1 MRPPPDFSGAGSH
14 LSRVRAS
21 ALRALDPRFL
31 GGASRDLL
39 ALLQKIRSALR
50 HDHAEA
56 AIRLIDHAWRTQRA
70 DAPYLAPVYCRLLA
84 LGDQNH
90 EAALRL
96 LQRNEY
102 PDPDIAALLVYACLK
117 MHRPEE
123 ARRHLHTALQ
133 QYGLAAAGLLTLQAS
148 RALQDDDMKAAG
160 WVGLRPSLQ
169 FVGELAPGVI
179 VDTLEIRLG
188 DAAFALPVKTA
199 MRNGRTLFS
208 FPAPR
213 AAAEDILHV
222 SAGGVPLLGS
232 GRRLPIDFALD
243 GRAVGDAD
251 ELRGWAR
258 LGWMPSE
265 PVLLSFED
273 EEGHSHQ
280 ASTKDVARPGYRWP
294 FRINPRR
301 VGLRGDRISI
311 SAQLPDG
318 RWQALPDTPFLLTR
332 AIRSQEPRPA
342 RLPRWRERVEDKT
355 ISRRSARPAPLVD
368 VIIPVY
374 RGREETLAC
383 IDSVLATLG
392 DRGRAIVIDD
402 ATEDAVLAASLD
414 DLAATSRITLMR
426 NEKNLG
432 FVRSVNRGLALDSGN
447 DVVLLNSDTLVFED
461 WLQRLSAAAYSASH
475 VGTVTPLSNDG
486 SIASYPHIAGSAIDP
501 AGGAALHKLAAWTH
515 PGVSI
520 EVPVGV
526 GFCLY
531 LRYDCL
537 KEIGLLD
544 ASVFGAGYGE
554 EADFCMRARARGWT
568 HRIAADV
575 FVYHAGSRSFGTR
588 RNALLDRSQRLVNLR
603 YPGYDRFIH
612 EFLGQDPL
620 HPMRRRL
627 DERRLSSFDG
637 RFVLLVTLALE
648 GGVERYVTE
657 RCRQIRAQ
665 GLFPLVLKPLKAGD
679 RGHCELSTEALEAP
693 NLRYDIPGNLPELV
707 GLLRRLRIEEM
718 EISHFLHLD
727 ARVID
732 ALRALG
738 VPYDVV
744 LHDYAW
750 ICPRVTL
757 IDGTGRYCKEPPVS
771 VCQSCIRKNGSA
783 LGEKISVPA
792 LRARSATWLS
802 QARHVVAPSA
812 DTATRLKRYFPQID
826 IRPRPHTAPLTP
838 VPRAASVPGSRNI
851 RVALI
856 GAIGKHKGYHVL
868 LACARDAVAR
878 RLPLEFVVIGF
889 TQSDAPLLKTGK
901 VFVTG
906 RYAEAEVPHLLQ
918 REHPDIVFMP
928 SVWPETWCYTLDY
941 AVNAGLPVVS
951 FDLGAI
957 AERLRAAGLGLMLP
971 LELSAAQ
978 INDRI
983 MARVAEDRIFDTTK
997 NAQIREPRP
1006 GPKSSYV
1013 QNSRSAA
1020 HDKARMRKIK
1030 VPTIMKPTAGE
1041 PTQEEGLSASVQV
1054 LPLPAGLY
1062 LFSVKAASPLAERVA
1077 GKLHLPAMHV
1087 GLGPGVGAE
1096 QVEFIAG
1103 PGTAGAWLF
1112 AQGDVLVAKVNSAG
1126 STLILTSVRDS
1137 EGKVLSIEVERLES
1151 RADGATPEASADSAV
1166 REPEVRAP
1174 AATAR
1179 AADGLTVPLH
1189 IKTHIR
1195 SRGDM
1200 SFSDAPWAGR
1210 VGPGLW
1216 IESFSIRP
1224 LEHLAP
1230 KDIEYKG
1237 LTGTGFET
1245 PWQSSEQF
1253 CGTKGIS
1260 MPLVGFAVRLKPGPD
1275 GAGFDCEYSGY
1286 YRSGATAGPFRNGAP
1301 CRSALANDPLEGM
1314 QIRISRR
1321 PKAAGVT
1328 RKAEVERPA
1337 VKAPT
1342 FGRYRD
1348 SEPKPKAERDA
1359 RPATRPKNRIA

>member
-1 MRPPPDFSGAGSH
+1 MRPPSETSGAGSH
-14 LSRVRAS
+14 LFLVRAS
-21 ALRALDPRFL
+21 ALRALEPRFL
-31 GGASRDLL
+31 GGASREL
-39 ALLQKIRSALR
+39 ARQLQKIRSALR
-50 HDHAEA
+50 QDHFPA
-56 AIRLIDHAWRTQRA
+56 AIRLIDRIWRTQRS
-70 DAPYLAPVYCRLLA
+70 DAHFLAPIYCRLLS
-84 LGDQNH
+84 LGDQNLD
-90 EAALRL
+90 AALRL
-96 LQRNEY
+96 LQRIEE
-102 PDPDIAALLVYACLK
+102 PDPDIAALTIHACLK
-117 MHRPEE
+117 LQKPEE
-123 ARRHLHTALQ
+123 ARQHLDAALQ
-133 QYGLAAAGLLTLQAS
+133 QYALAPTGLLALEAS
-148 RALQDDDMKAAG
+148 RALQNPLMKAGG
-160 WVGLRPSLQ
+160 WVALRPGLQ
-169 FVGELAPGVI
+169 FVGELAPGVA
-179 VDTLEIRLG
+179 VDSLEIRLG
-188 DAAFALPVKTA
+188 EAAFALPVKTA
-199 MRNGRTLFS
+199 LRQGRTLFS
-208 FPAPR
+208 FTVPQ
-213 AAAEDILHV
+213 AAAEDVLQV

-232 GRRLPIDFALD
+232 GRRVPLDFSLD
-243 GRAVGDAD
+243 ARAVGDA
-251 ELRGWAR
+251 EQLSGWAR
-258 LGWMPSE
+258 LGWLPSE

-273 EEGHSHQ
+273 EDGNSHQ
-280 ASTKDVARPGYRWP
+280 ASCKEIARPGYRWP

-301 VGLRGDRISI
+301 SGLRGDRISI

-318 RWQALPDTPFLLTR
+318 RWLALPDTPFLLTR
-332 AIRSQEPRPA
+332 AIRMQAQRPA
-342 RLPRWRERVEDKT
+342 RLPRWREGTAVKRMPRLAT
-355 ISRRSARPAPLVD
+355 RPAPLID
-368 VIIPVY
+368 VIIPVFK
-374 RGREETLAC
+374 GREETLAC

-402 ATEDAVLAASLD
+402 ATEDAALAAALD
-414 DLAATSRITLMR
+414 DLAATGRITLLR

-461 WLQRLSAAAYSASH
+461 WLQRLSAAAYSAAH

-486 SIASYPHIAGSAIDP
+486 SIASYPNIAGSAIDP
-501 AGGAALHKLAAWTH
+501 SGGAALHKLAAWTH

-537 KEIGLLD
+537 KEIGELD
-544 ASVFGAGYGE
+544 ASVFGLGYGE
-554 EADFCMRARARGWT
+554 EADFCMRARARGWS

-588 RNALLDRSQRLVNLR
+588 RKALLDRSQRLVNLR

-612 EFLGQDPL
+612 EFLEKDPL
-620 HPMRRRL
+620 SPMRRRL
-627 DERRLSSFDG
+627 DERRLASFEG
-637 RFVLLVTLALE
+637 RFVLLVTLALD

-665 GLFPLVLKPLKAGD
+665 GLYPLVLKPLKAGD
-679 RGHCELSTEALEAP
+679 RGHCELSTEAIDAP
-693 NLRYDIPGNLPELV
+693 NLRYDIPANLPELV

-757 IDGTGRYCKEPPVS
+757 IDGSGRYCKEPPVS

-792 LRARSATWLS
+792 LRARSASWLS

-826 IRPRPHTAPLTP
+826 IRPRPHAAPLTP
-838 VPRAASVPGSRNI
+838 VLRAASRSESKNI

-856 GAIGKHKGYHVL
+856 GAIGRHKGYHVL

-901 VFVTG
+901 VFVSG

-983 MARVAEDRIFDTTK
+983 MARVAEDRIFDATEDGGV
-997 NAQIREPRP
+997 REARP
-1006 GPKSSYV
+1006 VARSAYV
-1013 QNSRSAA
+1013 QKSEPAA
-1020 HDKARMRKIK
+1020 KDDVKMRKIK

-1062 LFSVKAASPLAERVA
+1062 LFSVKAASPLTERVA

-1087 GLGPGVGAE
+1087 GLGPGVGAD

-1126 STLILTSVRDS
+1126 ATLILTSVRDS

-1151 RADGATPEASADSAV
+1151 RTDGSAEANAEAGV
-1166 REPEVRAP
+1166 REPEMRAP
-1174 AATAR
+1174 AAS
-1179 AADGLTVPLH
+1179 AAATDGLTVPLQ

-1224 LEHLAP
+1224 LEHLAA

-1260 MPLVGFAVRLKPGPD
+1260 MPLVGFAVRLKPGPE
-1275 GAGFDCEYSGY
+1275 GSAYDCEYSGY

-1301 CRSALANDPLEGM
+1301 CRSSLANDPLEGM
-1314 QIRISRR
+1314 QVRISKR
-1321 PKAAGVT
+1321 PKAAGAP
-1328 RKAEVERPA
+1328 RKAEAERA
-1337 VKAPT
+1337 TVKAPT
-1342 FGRYRD
+1342 FGRYREG
-1348 SEPKPKAERDA
+1348 EPKAKAERDV
-1359 RPATRPKNRIA
+1359 RPATRPKNRIV

>member
-1 MRPPPDFSGAGSH
+1 MASGVGSY
-14 LSRVRAS
+14 LSLVREPRR
-21 ALRALDPRFL
+21 LRALEPRFL
-31 GGASRDLL
+31 GGADRIL
-39 ALLQKIRSALR
+39 AGQFHKIRVALR
-50 HDHAEA
+50 HGSAQA
-56 AIRLIDHAWRTQRA
+56 AIRLIDRVWRTRRA
-70 DAPYLAPVYCRLLA
+70 DAHLLAPIYCRLL
-84 LGDQNH
+84 LLDDQDHN
-90 EAALRL
+90 AALRL
-96 LQRNEY
+96 LQRIDV
-102 PDPDIAALLVYACLK
+102 PDADVAALTAHAV
-117 MHRPEE
+117 PEDCTDRRRR
-123 ARRHLHTALQ
+123 ARHLDLALQ
-133 QYGLAAAGLLTLQAS
+133 QYGLAPGGLLAREAS
-148 RALQDDDMKAAG
+148 LALQNADMKAVG
-160 WVGLRPSLQ
+160 WVGLRPSIQ
-169 FVGELAPGVI
+169 FAGELAPGVA
-179 VDTLEIRLG
+179 VDSLEIRLG
-188 DAAFALPVKTA
+188 EAAFALPVKTA
-199 MRNGRTLFS
+199 LFSNGRTVFS
-208 FPAPR
+208 FRSPQ
-213 AAAEDILHV
+213 AAAADVLHI

-232 GRRLPIDFALD
+232 GQRLPPDFSLD
-243 GRAVGDAD
+243 GRASGNDDQLSGWTRVGWLPAQ
-251 ELRGWAR
+251 
-258 LGWMPSE
+258 S
-265 PVLLSFED
+265 VLLNFED
-273 EEGHSHQ
+273 EDGHSHRG
-280 ASTKDVARPGYRWP
+280 STKDVALPGYRWP

-301 VGLRGDRISI
+301 TGLRGDRISI

-318 RWQALPDTPFLLTR
+318 RWQPLPDTPFLLTR
-332 AIRSQEPRPA
+332 AIRNKGQRLA
-342 RLPRWRERVEDKT
+342 RLPRWREGAAVKRMP
-355 ISRRSARPAPLVD
+355 RLSARPAPQID

-374 RGREETLAC
+374 KGREETLAC

-402 ATEDAVLAASLD
+402 ATEDAALAAALD
-414 DLAATSRITLMR
+414 DLAATGRITLMR

-447 DVVLLNSDTLVFED
+447 DIVLLNSDTLVFED

-486 SIASYPHIAGSAIDP
+486 SIASYPNIAGSAIDP
-501 AGGAALHKLAAWTH
+501 SGGAALHKLAAWTH

-537 KEIGLLD
+537 KEIGELD
-544 ASVFGAGYGE
+544 ASVFGSGYGE
-554 EADFCMRARARGWT
+554 EADFCMRARARGWS

-588 RNALLDRSQRLVNLR
+588 RKALLDRSQRLVNLR

-612 EFLGQDPL
+612 EFLEKDPL
-620 HPMRRRL
+620 SPMRRRL
-627 DERRLSSFDG
+627 DERRLASFDG
-637 RFVLLVTLALE
+637 RFVLLVTLALD
-648 GGVERYVTE
+648 GGVERYVAE
-657 RCRQIRAQ
+657 RRRQIRAQ

-679 RGHCELSTEALEAP
+679 RAHCELSTDAIDAP
-693 NLRYDIPGNLPELV
+693 NLRYDIPANLPELV

-757 IDGTGRYCKEPPVS
+757 IDGSGRYCKEPPVS

-826 IRPRPHTAPLTP
+826 IRPRPHAAPLTP
-838 VPRAASVPGSRNI
+838 VLRVASRSDSKNI

-856 GAIGKHKGYHVL
+856 GAIGRHKGYHVL

-971 LELSAAQ
+971 LELTAAQ

-983 MARVAEDRIFDTTK
+983 MARVAEDRIFDATEDGGV
-997 NAQIREPRP
+997 RERRPAARSAYVQKP
-1006 GPKSSYV
+1006 GP
-1013 QNSRSAA
+1013 AA
-1020 HDKARMRKIK
+1020 TELGKLRKIK

-1062 LFSVKAASPLAERVA
+1062 LFSVKAASPLTERVA

-1087 GLGPGVGAE
+1087 GLGPGVGAD

-1126 STLILTSVRDS
+1126 ATLILTSVRDS

-1151 RADGATPEASADSAV
+1151 RTDAAPIPRRLRSAGV

-1174 AATAR
+1174 AAS
-1179 AADGLTVPLH
+1179 AAGSDGLTVPLQ

-1224 LEHLAP
+1224 LEHLAA

-1260 MPLVGFAVRLKPGPD
+1260 MPLVGFAVRLKPGPE
-1275 GAGFDCEYSGY
+1275 GSAYDCEYSGY

-1314 QIRISRR
+1314 QVRISKR
-1321 PKAAGVT
+1321 PKAAGAP
-1328 RKAEVERPA
+1328 RKAEAERAA

-1342 FGRYRD
+1342 FGRYREG
-1348 SEPKPKAERDA
+1348 EPKAKAERDV
-1359 RPATRPKNRIA
+1359 RPATRPKNRIV